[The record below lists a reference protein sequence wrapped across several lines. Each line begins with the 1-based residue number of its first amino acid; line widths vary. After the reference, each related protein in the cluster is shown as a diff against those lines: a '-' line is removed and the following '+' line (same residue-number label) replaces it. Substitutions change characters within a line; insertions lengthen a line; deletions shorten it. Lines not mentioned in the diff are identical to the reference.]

1 MNKIRFAARTWL
13 LGLGAGALAL
23 GAFPAS
29 TPLVPAPLAAQPAN
43 AQSGKS
49 DLDQVVSA
57 LRGISTMQ
65 ADFTQTD
72 RQGGVA
78 NGVMTLKRPGK
89 IRFDYGKKSD
99 FLVVSNGKSLYV
111 VDYQVGQV
119 ERWPITN
126 SPLGA
131 LFDPDR
137 DVKRFGKLVATS
149 NPQVL
154 SVEVRDPDKPEFGVI
169 NLIFVRN
176 AAAPGGL
183 QLSHWVALDAQNHRT
198 TVRLSNHRYGVSVAD
213 SAFTFRDPRKTTR
226 RPS

>member
-1 MNKIRFAARTWL
+1 MNKHRTTAPSL
-13 LGLGAGALAL
+13 LMGFGACALAL
-23 GAFPAS
+23 GAFPVAA
-29 TPLVPAPLAAQPAN
+29 PFAPAPLAAQSAS
-43 AQSGKS
+43 A
-49 DLDQVVSA
+49 DLDRVVGA
-57 LRGISTMQ
+57 LRGIKTMQ
-65 ADFTQTD
+65 ADFSQTD

-78 NGVMTLKRPGK
+78 SGVMTLKRPGK

-99 FLVVSNGKSLYV
+99 FLVVSNGKSLYM

-119 ERWPITN
+119 ERWPIAN

-137 DVKRFGKLVATS
+137 DVKRFGKLIPTGNVD
-149 NPQVL
+149 VI
-154 SVEVRDPDKPEFGVI
+154 SVEVRDPAKPEFGVI
-169 NLIFVRN
+169 NLIFVRK
-176 AAAPGGL
+176 AGAPNGL

-198 TVRLSNHRYGVSVAD
+198 TVRLTNHRYGMTVAE